1 MHKKRR
7 ILIADDAAMFR
18 ELGALFLARNHV
30 TVVVVEGA
38 AAGTE
43 FVLDRAETVIGR
55 NAGADISLPDDALS
69 GVHAAI
75 ELGLAGFRI
84 RDLGSTNGTFVN
96 GSQVQATDL
105 KDGDRITVGEHTL
118 AYCQRDRQ
126 QE

>member
-1 MHKKRR
+1 M
-7 ILIADDAAMFR
+7 DDVR
-18 ELGALFLARNHV
+18 TRPIEKDCIDGALFLAQNLV
-30 TVVVVEGA
+30 TVVVVEGPA
-38 AAGTE
+38 TGTE
-43 FVLDRAETVIGR
+43 VVVDRGGMVIGR

-105 KDGDRITVGEHTL
+105 KNGDRITLGEHTL
-118 AYCQRDRQ
+118 QYLQ
-126 QE
+126 QEKGHSTS

>member
-1 MHKKRR
+1 M
-7 ILIADDAAMFR
+7 DDVR
-18 ELGALFLARNHV
+18 TRPIEKDCIDGALFLAQNLV
-30 TVVVVEGA
+30 TVVVVEGPA
-38 AAGTE
+38 TGTE
-43 FVLDRAETVIGR
+43 VVVDRGGMVIGR

-105 KDGDRITVGEHTL
+105 KNGDRITLGDHTL
-118 AYCQRDRQ
+118 QYQQ
-126 QE
+126 QEKGSSGS

>member
-1 MHKKRR
+1 MGDARTRR
-7 ILIADDAAMFR
+7 IEKNRIDD
-18 ELGALFLARNHV
+18 ALFLDQNRV

-43 FVLDRAETVIGR
+43 VVIDRRETVIGR
-55 NAGADISLPDDALS
+55 NAGADISLPDDTLS

-96 GSQVQATDL
+96 GTQVHATDL
-105 KDGDRITVGEHTL
+105 KHGDRITLGEHTL
-118 AYCQRDRQ
+118 QYLQ
-126 QE
+126 QEKSDSGS

>member
-1 MHKKRR
+1 MDEERTRR
-7 ILIADDAAMFR
+7 IEKDRID
-18 ELGALFLARNHV
+18 GALFLAQNRV

-43 FVLDRAETVIGR
+43 VVVDREETVIGR
-55 NAGADISLPDDALS
+55 NAGADLSLPDDALS

-75 ELGLAGFRI
+75 ELGLSGFRI

-105 KDGDRITVGEHTL
+105 KHGDRITLGEHTL
-118 AYCQRDRQ
+118 EYL
-126 QE
+126 QEAKGDAAD

>member
-1 MHKKRR
+1 M
-7 ILIADDAAMFR
+7 DDVR
-18 ELGALFLARNHV
+18 TRPIEKDCIDGALFLAQNLV
-30 TVVVVEGA
+30 TVVVVEGPA
-38 AAGTE
+38 TGTE
-43 FVLDRAETVIGR
+43 VVVDRGGMVIGR

-105 KDGDRITVGEHTL
+105 KNGDRITLGEHTL
-118 AYCQRDRQ
+118 QYQQ
-126 QE
+126 QEKDDSSR

>member
-1 MHKKRR
+1 MGDAQTRR
-7 ILIADDAAMFR
+7 IEKNRID
-18 ELGALFLARNHV
+18 GAVFLAQNRV
-30 TVVVVEGA
+30 TVLVVEGS

-43 FVLDRAETVIGR
+43 VVIDQREMVIGR
-55 NAGADISLPDDALS
+55 NAGADISLPDDSLS

-105 KDGDRITVGEHTL
+105 KDGDRITLGEHTL
-118 AYCQRDRQ
+118 QYQQ
-126 QE
+126 QEKSDSSQ

>member
-1 MHKKRR
+1 M
-7 ILIADDAAMFR
+7 DDVR
-18 ELGALFLARNHV
+18 TRPIEKDCIDGALFLAQNLV
-30 TVVVVEGA
+30 TVVVVEGPA
-38 AAGTE
+38 TGTE
-43 FVLDRAETVIGR
+43 VVVDRGGMVIGR

-105 KDGDRITVGEHTL
+105 KNGDRITLGEHTL
-118 AYCQRDRQ
+118 QYLQ
-126 QE
+126 QEKGHSGG

>member
-1 MHKKRR
+1 MEEATRR
-7 ILIADDAAMFR
+7 IEKDRID
-18 ELGALFLARNHV
+18 GALFLAQNRV
-30 TVVVVEGA
+30 SVIVVDGPA
-38 AAGTE
+38 RGTE
-43 FVLDRAETVIGR
+43 IVVDREEMVVGR

-105 KDGDRITVGEHTL
+105 KNGDRITLGEHTL
-118 AYCQRDRQ
+118 QYL
-126 QE
+126 QEPKGAPGA